1 MHYYQDSRRFQMY
14 QINNKGNWI
23 ALKEKIKKVYTNITE
38 DDLKLENGDEGE
50 LLIRLQKKLGKTK
63 KEVIALISDL

>member
-1 MHYYQDSRRFQMY
+1 MY
-14 QINNKGNWI
+14 QINNKGNWV
-23 ALKEKIKKVYTNITE
+23 ALKEKIKHAYKNITE

-63 KEVIALISDL
+63 EEVIILISGL

>member
-1 MHYYQDSRRFQMY
+1 MY

-23 ALKEKIKKVYTNITE
+23 VLKEKIKQTYTDITE
-38 DDLKLENGDEGE
+38 DDLKLDNGDEGE

-63 KEVIALISDL
+63 KEVIVLINEL